1 MTSAVYTVTGM
12 TCDHCVHAVSEELR
26 NLDGVRDVK
35 VNLIPDGKSVVMV
48 DSDHPVT
55 EEAVAAALD
64 DAGDYHLVRA

>member
-1 MTSAVYTVTGM
+1 MTSAIYSVTGM

-35 VNLIPDGKSVVMV
+35 VNLVPDGESVVTV

-55 EEAVAAALD
+55 DEAVAAALG
-64 DAGDYHLVRA
+64 DAGDYQLVRA

>member
-55 EEAVAAALD
+55 DEAVAAALD